1 MRILACILTASAL
14 ALPAASQTTETQT
27 TSSGAYV
34 EEGIYGPD
42 DGDWEFQ
49 LSASGAND
57 SSFDAGAFNLGTS
70 LGFFLTDGFEL
81 GARHNMSFFDTDDSD
96 SNFAATTRGFLDYHL
111 NLNRFRPFL
120 GVSAGGLY
128 GDEVDEA
135 FVLAPEGGIKFYAL
149 PKTFLL
155 GQMEYQFA
163 FEDVDDA
170 DEAADDGQFVYTL
183 GIGFN
188 F

>member
-1 MRILACILTASAL
+1 M
-14 ALPAASQTTETQT
+14 PAWTRRA
-27 TSSGAYV
+27 V
-34 EEGIYGPD
+34 CC
-42 DGDWEFQ
+42 
-49 LSASGAND
+49 
-57 SSFDAGAFNLGTS
+57 AFNLGTS
-70 LGFFLTDGFEL
+70 LGLFLTDGFEL

-96 SNFAATTRGFLDYHL
+96 SNFAATTRGFLDYNIDL
-111 NLNRFRPFL
+111 DRVRPFF
-120 GVSAGGLY
+120 GVNAGALY

-135 FVLAPEGGIKFYAL
+135 FVLGPEAGIKFFAL
-149 PKTFLL
+149 EKTFII

>member
-1 MRILACILTASAL
+1 MRTLACVIAAIAFSIPTLSL
-14 ALPAASQTTETQT
+14 AQAQTGQMDP
-27 TSSGAYV
+27 V
-34 EEGIYGPD
+34 DDDVYGPD
-42 DGDWEFQ
+42 GGDWEF
-49 LSASGAND
+49 LLAASGAND
-57 SSFDAGAFNLGTS
+57 SNFDSGAFS
-70 LGFFLTDGFEL
+70 LGASLGLFLSDHFEL
-81 GARHNMSFFDTDDSD
+81 GARHNMTFFDQDDAD
-96 SNFAATTRGFLDYHL
+96 SNFAATTRGFLDFHL
-111 NLNRFRPFL
+111 DLDRLRPFI
-120 GVSAGGLY
+120 GVNAGGLY

-135 FVLAPEGGIKFYAL
+135 FVIGPEAGLKFYAL
-149 PKTFLL
+149 QKTFIL